1 MIATSIKNNV
11 SLLHRYRTIEGFT
24 WTYIFLSF
32 TTSSFYGVKHLID
45 IVIFHFPTNR
55 LAKFSNHWEAH
66 QVFSIH
72 IRFRAQWPAH
82 GHIKSKVK
90 QKSLNVSRLQKCG
103 R

>member
-24 WTYIFLSF
+24 WTYIFLIK
-32 TTSSFYGVKHLID
+32 FYGAKHFID
-45 IVIFHFPTNR
+45 IVSFHFPTNR
-55 LAKFSNHWEAH
+55 LVKFSNHWEAH

-90 QKSLNVSRLQKCG
+90 QKSLNVSSLQKCG